1 MLCVHA
7 FIMSTRTWRQRALL
21 HMHHVNLSVS
31 LLNLSNSAKV
41 SLCIR
46 VSLFPCVYRDWEWAL
61 CFLLW
66 NKIYSNEFLLPAMLC
81 NRESTKHTH
90 KHTHTHTEK
99 KKAEIWSQTK
109 VLPYHRPEP
118 LSHGSEI
125 QHCRK
130 KRYKKNTGK
139 ERKVYSFKSG
149 WNYRLRFW
157 RLPLWNW
164 EKKTK
169 WKTHV
174 LCAVYLCRWYF
185 CCICKIVASNKK

>member
-99 KKAEIWSQTK
+99 KKE
-109 VLPYHRPEP
+109 
-118 LSHGSEI
+118 
-125 QHCRK
+125 
-130 KRYKKNTGK
+130 
-139 ERKVYSFKSG
+139 
-149 WNYRLRFW
+149 
-157 RLPLWNW
+157 
-164 EKKTK
+164 EKKK
-169 WKTHV
+169 EGFFLFYILSFYFFIVFLPSFSLSLSLFSLPFHLSLSPCLSPAL
-174 LCAVYLCRWYF
+174 LCFFASLLPSLLPCFFPSLSSILHSSFFLSGRKCYILCVW
-185 CCICKIVASNKK
+185 A